1 MIEIEKQALI
11 QTKRINTTKIRRE
24 KMPGIV
30 MSLLNITTPVTYEK
44 YATWFPDE
52 VVVSILQVFLFAAK
66 HSCPYDKKILIKPC
80 PTGYCFLSHFQILLS
95 HNLTAWKRLVHV
107 SID

>member
-44 YATWFPDE
+44 
-52 VVVSILQVFLFAAK
+52 IC
-66 HSCPYDKKILIKPC
+66 H
-80 PTGYCFLSHFQILLS
+80 
-95 HNLTAWKRLVHV
+95 LVPR
-107 SID
+107 